1 VFDPRFESQVRLL
14 LRCLPEISRHTCFAL
29 KGGTA
34 INLLVRDLPRISVDI
49 DLAYLPLKLRDE
61 ALDEIGTELRSL
73 AGEIRRRVAGA
84 TVRETSSDGQLI
96 RLVVSTSDAVIKIE
110 PNRVFRGSVYP
121 TEERDLSPAAQ
132 RRFEAFVRVQS
143 LSAADLYGSK
153 LCAALDRQHPR
164 DLFDVKLLLDNEGIT
179 QEIRKAFVV
188 YLAGCNGP
196 MNELLSPRIKDI
208 KDVYEDHFVGMAQ
221 INMTLDDLCEIQR
234 GLAEVLVRTLD
245 DDERAFLLSMKRGT
259 PEWNRLGIEHLE
271 QLPAL
276 RWKLLNIR
284 KMSPDKHREALEKL
298 TRILTTASG
307 CQTEK

>member
-1 VFDPRFESQVRLL
+1 MFDPRFESQVRLL

-188 YLAGCNGP
+188 YLAGCNRP

>member
-1 VFDPRFESQVRLL
+1 MFDPRFESQVRLL

-34 INLLVRDLPRISVDI
+34 INLFFRDLPRISVDI
-49 DLAYLPLKLRDE
+49 DLAYLPLKPRNE
-61 ALDEIGTELRSL
+61 ALDEIDTELRSL
-73 AGEIRRRVAGA
+73 AGEIGRRVTRT
-84 TVRETSSDGQLI
+84 TVQEMSSDGQLI

-179 QEIRKAFVV
+179 QEIRKAFVI
-188 YLAGCNGP
+188 YLAGCNRP

-208 KDVYEDHFVGMAQ
+208 KDVYEEQFVGLSQ
-221 INMTLDDLCEIQR
+221 IDVMLDDLREIQR
-234 GLAEVLVRTLD
+234 GLAGVLVRALD
-245 DDERAFLLSMKRGT
+245 DDEKAFLLSMKRGT

-271 QLPAL
+271 ELPAL
-276 RWKLLNIR
+276 QWKLLNIR

-298 TRILTTASG
+298 TRILTTG
-307 CQTEK
+307 

>member
-1 VFDPRFESQVRLL
+1 MFDPRFESQVRLL

-34 INLLVRDLPRISVDI
+34 INLFFRDLPRISVDI
-49 DLAYLPLKLRDE
+49 DLAYLPLKPRGE
-61 ALDEIGTELRSL
+61 ALDEIDTELHSL
-73 AGEIRRRVAGA
+73 AREIGERVAGA
-84 TVRETSSDGQLI
+84 TVRETNSNGQLI

-110 PNRVFRGSVYP
+110 PNLVFRGSVYP
-121 TEERDLSPAAQ
+121 PEERNLSPAAQ
-132 RRFEAFVRVQS
+132 NHFEAFVRVQS

-188 YLAGCNGP
+188 YLAGCNRP

-208 KDVYEDHFVGMAQ
+208 KDVYEEQFVELSQ
-221 INMTLDDLCEIQR
+221 IDVTLDELCEIQR

-245 DDERAFLLSMKRGT
+245 NDERTFLLSMKRGT
-259 PEWNRLGIEHLE
+259 PEWNRLEIEHLE

-276 RWKLLNIR
+276 QWKLLNIR

-298 TRILTTASG
+298 TCVLTIG
-307 CQTEK
+307 

>member
-1 VFDPRFESQVRLL
+1 
-14 LRCLPEISRHTCFAL
+14 L

-49 DLAYLPLKLRDE
+49 DLAYLPLKLCDE

-188 YLAGCNGP
+188 YLAGCNRP

>member
-34 INLLVRDLPRISVDI
+34 INLFFRDLPRISVDI
-49 DLAYLPLKLRDE
+49 DLAYLPLKSRDQ
-61 ALDEIGTELRSL
+61 ALDEIDAELRSL
-73 AGEIRRRVAGA
+73 AGEIEERIAGA
-84 TVRETSSDGQLI
+84 TVRETSSDGHLI

-110 PNRVFRGSVYP
+110 PNLVFRGSVYP
-121 TEERDLSPAAQ
+121 PEERNLSPAAQ

-153 LCAALDRQHPR
+153 LCAVLDRQHPR

-179 QEIRKAFVV
+179 PEIRKAFVV
-188 YLAGCNGP
+188 YLAGCNRP

-208 KDVYEDHFVGMAQ
+208 KDVYEEQFVGLSQ
-221 INMTLDDLCEIQR
+221 IDVMLDGLREIQR
-234 GLAEVLVRTLD
+234 GLAEILVRTLD
-245 DDERAFLLSMKRGT
+245 NDERTFLLSMKRGT

-271 QLPAL
+271 KLPAL
-276 RWKLLNIR
+276 QWKLLNIR
-284 KMSPDKHREALEKL
+284 KMPPDKHREALEKL
-298 TRILTTASG
+298 THVLTTD
-307 CQTEK
+307 

>member
-1 VFDPRFESQVRLL
+1 MFDPRFESQVRLL

-34 INLLVRDLPRISVDI
+34 INLFFRDLPRISVDI
-49 DLAYLPLKLRDE
+49 DLAYLPLKPRNE
-61 ALDEIGTELRSL
+61 ALDEIDTELRSL
-73 AGEIRRRVAGA
+73 AGEIGRRVTRT
-84 TVRETSSDGQLI
+84 TVQEMSSDGQLI

-179 QEIRKAFVV
+179 QEIRKAFVI
-188 YLAGCNGP
+188 YLAGCNRP

-208 KDVYEDHFVGMAQ
+208 KDVYEEQFVGLSQ
-221 INMTLDDLCEIQR
+221 IDVMLDDLREIQR
-234 GLAEVLVRTLD
+234 GLAGVLVRALD
-245 DDERAFLLSMKRGT
+245 DDEKAFLLSMKRGT

-276 RWKLLNIR
+276 QWKLLNIR

-298 TRILTTASG
+298 TRILTTG
-307 CQTEK
+307 

>member
-1 VFDPRFESQVRLL
+1 
-14 LRCLPEISRHTCFAL
+14 L

-34 INLLVRDLPRISVDI
+34 INLFFRDLPRISVDI
-49 DLAYLPLKLRDE
+49 DLAFLPLTPRDE
-61 ALDEIGTELRSL
+61 ALDEIDADLRSL
-73 AGEIRRRVAGA
+73 AREIGERVAGA

-96 RLVVSTSDAVIKIE
+96 RLVVSTSDAVVKIE

-188 YLAGCNGP
+188 YLAGCNRP

-208 KDVYEDHFVGMAQ
+208 KDVYEEQFVGLSQ
-221 INMTLDDLCEIQR
+221 IDVMLDDLREIQR
-234 GLAEVLVRTLD
+234 DLAGVLVRALD
-245 DDERAFLLSMKRGT
+245 DDEKAFLLSMKHGT
-259 PEWNRLGIEHLE
+259 PEWNRLEIEHIE

-276 RWKLLNIR
+276 QWKLLNIR
-284 KMSPDKHREALEKL
+284 KISPDKHREALEKL
-298 TRILTTASG
+298 TRILTTS
-307 CQTEK
+307 

>member
-1 VFDPRFESQVRLL
+1 MFDPRFESQVRLL

-34 INLLVRDLPRISVDI
+34 INLFFRDLPRISVDI
-49 DLAYLPLKLRDE
+49 DLAYLPLKPRNE
-61 ALDEIGTELRSL
+61 ALDEIDTELRSL
-73 AGEIRRRVAGA
+73 AGEIGRRVTRT
-84 TVRETSSDGQLI
+84 TVQEMSSDGQLI

-110 PNRVFRGSVYP
+110 PNRVFRGSIYP

-179 QEIRKAFVV
+179 QEIRKAFVI
-188 YLAGCNGP
+188 YLAGCNRP

-208 KDVYEDHFVGMAQ
+208 KDVYEEQFVGLSQ
-221 INMTLDDLCEIQR
+221 IDVMLDDLREIQR
-234 GLAEVLVRTLD
+234 GLAGVLVRALD
-245 DDERAFLLSMKRGT
+245 DDEKAFLLSMKRGT

-276 RWKLLNIR
+276 QWKLLNIR

-298 TRILTTASG
+298 TRILTTG
-307 CQTEK
+307 

>member
-34 INLLVRDLPRISVDI
+34 INLFFRDLPRISVDI
-49 DLAYLPLKLRDE
+49 DLAFLPLKPRDE
-61 ALDEIGTELRSL
+61 ALDEIDTELRSL
-73 AGEIRRRVAGA
+73 AREIGERVAGA
-84 TVRETSSDGQLI
+84 TVRETSSNRQLI
-96 RLVVSTSDAVIKIE
+96 RLVVSTSDAVVKIE
-110 PNRVFRGSVYP
+110 PNRVFRGSVYAP
-121 TEERDLSPAAQ
+121 EERDLSPATQ

-179 QEIRKAFVV
+179 QETRRAFVV
-188 YLAGCNGP
+188 YLAGCNRP

-208 KDVYEDHFVGMAQ
+208 KDVYGEQFVGLSQ
-221 INMTLDDLCEIQR
+221 IDVMLDDLREVQR
-234 GLAEVLVRTLD
+234 GLAGVLMRALN
-245 DDERAFLLSMKRGT
+245 DDEKAFLLSMKHGT
-259 PEWNRLGIEHLE
+259 PEWNRLGIEHL
-271 QLPAL
+271 PAL
-276 RWKLLNIR
+276 QWKLLNIR

-298 TRILTTASG
+298 TRTLTIG
-307 CQTEK
+307 